1 MAHLERN
8 GIRIRY
14 DRTGDGPVVLL
25 SHGYTASRHMWA
37 PNVGAIADAG
47 HTVVTW
53 DQRGHGDSD
62 YPADPAA
69 YAEEEAVADMAAI
82 LDAVGADRAVIAG
95 MSLGGYLSL
104 AFHLAHPERT
114 AALVLVDTGPGF
126 KSDEARAGWNRS
138 AEQYAADFAE
148 RGLDALPV
156 SPERSEVDRSVH
168 RDASG
173 LVGAAR
179 GLMVQ
184 RDARAIASLPTWR
197 CRRWWW
203 WATRTRR
210 SSRRPTTWR
219 PRCPTPARSSSS
231 VPATPP
237 TSTSRRRSTR
247 RSPSSWRVC
256 APSGGAQRRPSS
268 TAATLTM
275 GTAGGRS
282 PREPAKGLSEKLK
295 MPPSAA
301 TRR

>member
-1 MAHLERN
+1 MGQAGGMAHLERN
-8 GIRIRY
+8 GVRIRY
-14 DRTGDGPVVLL
+14 HRTGDGPVVLL

-62 YPADPAA
+62 YPGDPAA
-69 YAEEEAVADMAAI
+69 YAEEEAVADIGAI

-126 KSDEARAGWNRS
+126 KSDEARAAWNRS
-138 AEQYAADFAE
+138 AEQYAADFTD

-168 RDASG
+168 RDATG

-184 RDARAIASLPTWR
+184 RDARVIASLPTV
-197 CRRWWW
+197 
-203 WATRTRR
+203 AV
-210 SSRRPTTWR
+210 PTLVVVGDQD
-219 PRCPTPARSSSS
+219 TPFL
-231 VPATPP
+231 
-237 TSTSRRRSTR
+237 
-247 RSPSSWRVC
+247 
-256 APSGGAQRRPSS
+256 
-268 TAATLTM
+268 TAADYMAAKVPNARKVVLER
-275 GTAGGRS
+275 AGHASNIDQPEAFNRAVTEFLAGLRS
-282 PREPAKGLSEKLK
+282 
-295 MPPSAA
+295 
-301 TRR
+301 